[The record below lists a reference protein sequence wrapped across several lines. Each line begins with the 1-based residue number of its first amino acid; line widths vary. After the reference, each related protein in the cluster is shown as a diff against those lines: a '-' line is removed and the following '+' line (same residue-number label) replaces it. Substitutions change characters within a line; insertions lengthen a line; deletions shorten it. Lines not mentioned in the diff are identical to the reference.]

1 MKAALVVVCAALLA
15 VPAATASRED
25 GFYRRP
31 HVPLQWEQH
40 RAVALLAR
48 RGAVVH
54 CGGGRSN
61 AVALTFDD
69 GPGPYTAQLVA
80 ELRAGGAHATFFVV
94 GNRLRYWPEE
104 LRAERSVGTVGNHS
118 FSHPHLARLPAW
130 VVWLELLRAQSDAR
144 AELGWKPRLFRAPY
158 EQRSAKLDAI
168 VRRLGLLQVLWS
180 VDSRDWMPHTT
191 PARVVRNV
199 IAGLRP
205 GAIIVLHDIHPWT
218 VAAVPEIL
226 RAIRLR
232 HLRAVSVPELLA
244 LDPPRPWTQCPF
256 WPSAP

>member
-1 MKAALVVVCAALLA
+1 MKVALVVACAALLA

-40 RAVALLAR
+40 RAVSLLAR
-48 RGAVVH
+48 RGDVVY

-80 ELRAGGAHATFFVV
+80 ALRAAGAHATFFVV
-94 GNRLRYWPEE
+94 ANRVRYWPEDV
-104 LRAERSVGTVGNHS
+104 RAERAVATIGNHTYP
-118 FSHPHLARLPAW
+118 HPHLSALPPW
-130 VVWLELLRAQSDAR
+130 IVWLELLRAQSDAR
-144 AELGWKPRLFRAPY
+144 AVLGWKPRLFRAPY
-158 EQRSAKLDAI
+158 EQHGPVVDSV
-168 VRRLGLLQVLWS
+168 VRRLRLLQVLWS
-180 VDSRDWMPHTT
+180 VDSRDWAP
-191 PARVVRNV
+191 RSSVRSVVRNV
-199 IAGLRP
+199 VAGLRP
-205 GAIIVLHDIHPWT
+205 GAIVLLHDIHPWT

-232 HLRAVSVPELLA
+232 HLRLVTVAQLYA
-244 LDPPRPWTQCPF
+244 GRR
-256 WPSAP
+256 